1 VAPVSADPDELIT
14 ESEAARLRRQSER
27 TLQSERQRGDGC
39 PFVKLGH
46 SVRYRRADVLAF
58 IVANIRT
65 CTSET
70 PNKPADEQSG
80 DLR

>member
-1 VAPVSADPDELIT
+1 MPSDTADTLELIT

-46 SVRYRRADVLAF
+46 SVRYRRADVMAY
-58 IVANIRT
+58 IAANVKT

-70 PNKPADEQSG
+70 PSKPTDKRSG
-80 DLR
+80 EPR

>member
-1 VAPVSADPDELIT
+1 VPSDTADTLELIT

-58 IVANIRT
+58 IAANVKT
-65 CTSET
+65 CTSDT
-70 PNKPADEQSG
+70 ASKPANEQSG
-80 DLR
+80 EPQ

>member
-1 VAPVSADPDELIT
+1 VPSDTLELIT

-27 TLQSERQRGDGC
+27 TLQSERQRGGGC

-46 SVRYRRADVLAF
+46 SVRYRRADVLIHIA
-58 IVANIRT
+58 ANIKT

-70 PNKPADEQSG
+70 PKKPTVEQSG
-80 DLR
+80 KLR